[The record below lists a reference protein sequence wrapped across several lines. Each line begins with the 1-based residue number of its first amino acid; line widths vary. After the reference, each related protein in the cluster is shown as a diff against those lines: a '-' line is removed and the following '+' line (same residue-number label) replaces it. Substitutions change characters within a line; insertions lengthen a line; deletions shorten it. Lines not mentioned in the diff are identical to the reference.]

1 MSEPSGS
8 FLVFECRDVL
18 AELSNYVDDDVAP
31 EARREIERHLEHCR
45 TCRVLID
52 STRRTMRIVADDN
65 IVEIPQP
72 LARSIMDRIKQRNG

>member
-31 EARREIERHLEHCR
+31 DARREIERHLEHCR

-52 STRRTMRIVADDN
+52 STRRTLKIVADEHT
-65 IVEIPQP
+65 IELPRP
-72 LARSIMDRIKQRNG
+72 LSQSIMDKIRKAKS